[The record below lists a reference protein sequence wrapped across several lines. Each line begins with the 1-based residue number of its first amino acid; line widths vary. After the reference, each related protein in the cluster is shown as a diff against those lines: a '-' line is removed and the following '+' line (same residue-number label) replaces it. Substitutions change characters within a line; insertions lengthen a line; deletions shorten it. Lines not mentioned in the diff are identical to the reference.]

1 MLSIMK
7 KHEFKNN
14 YFYFVVRPDRKDER
28 DVLIYCSGINVTR
41 FLPMMQGRL
50 GLGSNPIVSGL
61 QLVKYDLCTLA
72 HERGAVPKEHY
83 CNIGCAG
90 IAPTREGWYTE
101 PLLIENPTNLT
112 PEEIVVFAVKGIV
125 RRINATSLTSEKIP
139 DGLEPSEL
147 QKHLDALC
155 SPA

>member
-1 MLSIMK
+1 MDNY
-7 KHEFKNN
+7 EFKNDF
-14 YFYFVVRPDRKDER
+14 FYFVVRPEKKDGK

-72 HERGAVPKEHY
+72 HSKGAIPKEHY

-90 IAPTREGWYTE
+90 IAPTKEGWYTE
-101 PLLIENPTNLT
+101 PLLLENPGDMT
-112 PEEIVVFAVKGIV
+112 PEEIVSFAVKGMV
-125 RRINATSLTSEKIP
+125 KRINATSLSETKMP
-139 DGLEPSEL
+139 DDLPPAEL
-147 QKHLDALC
+147 QKHLEVLC
-155 SPA
+155 KRP